1 MSQKRAL
8 APLLLIVT
16 VMGIFEPHAV
26 RAQAVPWPSL
36 PVAVEGAIAR
46 VPGAEVAVSVVDLAD
61 GHDWHLRGDVVYHAA
76 SMMKVPVLLELF
88 RRAERG
94 GITLDEALPLRN
106 EFPSLVDGSPYT
118 LKAADDSDDL
128 VYTWVGQRVTWTQ
141 LAERMITRSS
151 NLATNA
157 VLTRLGAES
166 ITATAHALGAS
177 PRTVVRRGVE
187 DQKAFDRGINNEM
200 TTHDL
205 ARLYA
210 ALERGTVAGPAGTA
224 RMRDILLAQFYN
236 GGIPRGLPPGVRF
249 AHKTGEIRGHFH
261 DGGIVY
267 PATGA
272 PYVLVVFTRGVA
284 DTASGEALAAEIAR
298 VVHRTLRPA
307 K

>member
-1 MSQKRAL
+1 MA
-8 APLLLIVT
+8 LLLVAAM
-16 VMGIFEPHAV
+16 MGVAQP
-26 RAQAVPWPSL
+26 RAARGQAAPWPSL
-36 PVAVEGAIAR
+36 PAEVAAAIAR

-61 GHDWHLRGDVVYHAA
+61 DRAWHLRGDVVYHAA

-88 RRAERG
+88 RRAEQG
-94 GITLDEALPLRN
+94 GIALDEAVPLRN

-118 LKAADDSDDL
+118 LKAPDDSDDL

-141 LAERMITRSS
+141 LAERMITHSS

-187 DQKAFDRGINNEM
+187 DQKAFDRGVNNEM
-200 TTHDL
+200 TTRDL
-205 ARLYA
+205 ARLYV

-236 GGIPRGLPPGVRF
+236 GGIPKGVPPGVRV

-267 PATGA
+267 PAAGA
-272 PYVLVVFTRGVA
+272 PYVLVVFMRGLA
-284 DTASGEALAAEIAR
+284 DTPTGEALAAEIAR
-298 VVHRTLRPA
+298 AVHRTLRST